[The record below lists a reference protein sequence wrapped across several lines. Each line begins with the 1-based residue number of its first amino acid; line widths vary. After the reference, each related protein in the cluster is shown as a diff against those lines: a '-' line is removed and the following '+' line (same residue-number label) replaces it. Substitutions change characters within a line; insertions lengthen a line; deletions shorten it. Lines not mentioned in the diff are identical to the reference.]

1 MSAEPTVPITTEES
15 SPSPT
20 SPSASA
26 SASTSTG
33 QRSSGVSNLRERLA
47 RIRSTAGNSTSTAGG
62 GAAEENDV
70 VPNDSCGAAAAERK
84 TEMNDDLHKAANNN
98 LSPVPRTEANQ
109 DFANAMSRID
119 TLLSQSIPMAVDH
132 PAIKS
137 VEESLR
143 TIHAAVSGKG
153 GENSSVIKSDLR
165 GQTPLFLSQM
175 SR

>member
-1 MSAEPTVPITTEES
+1 
-15 SPSPT
+15 
-20 SPSASA
+20 
-26 SASTSTG
+26 
-33 QRSSGVSNLRERLA
+33 VSDLRERLA
-47 RIRSTAGNSTSTAGG
+47 RIRSTAGNTSRAGG

-70 VPNDSCGAAAAERK
+70 VQKDSCSGAAEVNGD
-84 TEMNDDLHKAANNN
+84 EFDHKATNN
-98 LSPVPRTEANQ
+98 LSPVSPDHVLRAEAEQ
-109 DFANAMSRID
+109 DIANAMSRID
-119 TLLSQSIPMAVDH
+119 TLLSQSIPLAVDH

-153 GENSSVIKSDLR
+153 GDNSSVIRSDLR